1 MTTLMLKTTKVY
13 IVSEYGGEYEDK
25 WEHAIGVCS
34 SLELAEQLKA
44 ETLAARE
51 IKCNISEEEFN
62 KMLDYLYDYEE
73 EHGSICDSEEEG
85 LQKLF
90 PDKDPKDI
98 EIACER
104 CFSYDDF
111 TGVDIQEVDFYN

>member
-1 MTTLMLKTTKVY
+1 MVSKVY

-25 WEHAIGVCS
+25 WEHAIGVCP
-34 SLELAEQLKA
+34 SLELAEQLKT

-51 IKCNISEEEFN
+51 IKCNISEEELGE
-62 KMLDYLYDYEE
+62 MLDRLYEYEDKHE
-73 EHGSICDSEEEG
+73 PLGESEEEG

-98 EIACER
+98 EIACKKF
-104 CFSYDDF
+104 FSYDDF
-111 TGVDIQEVDFYN
+111 GGVDIREVNFYN